1 MVGDDMKKKALR
13 KDFFME
19 IKKSLGRFLSIFFI
33 VAIGVA
39 FFSGIRSSEPDMRL
53 SGDRYF
59 DEQDLMDI
67 KVISTLGLTQKD
79 VQEVQ
84 KIKEIEKVEGGY
96 SVDALCQV
104 YDSKKVVHIFSMP
117 STLNKVRVEEGR
129 MPSNSGECLI
139 DADFMKSSGY
149 RIGDEISFSSGTNQK
164 ITDTLKSDTY
174 TIVGSASSPCYISYG
189 RGSSLIGTGN
199 TSGYI
204 CVPEDEFLLDVYTE
218 LYATVKGAKDLTA
231 FTNPYNEKVKKA
243 EKAIEK
249 IKQEREKERHEEVV
263 KEAQSELQKAKDEFE
278 RRKQEAEDEINQAK
292 AQLDSGKNELANAK
306 NRIASGY
313 QEIDAGSSS
322 LDTKQE
328 ELNRQYMEVVAR
340 SAQVDEKENQLVQAK
355 EVWAL
360 FEQSDQ
366 IEESIKIEVRKKI
379 EEAESQLNDARNQ
392 LEEARAQL
400 DFGQQQITQGRQ
412 QTRQAEKNLVDAEQS
427 IASKEQELSSAN
439 EKFETSKKEAEEKIL
454 QGEKKIKEAQDDIS
468 KIENAKWYIQTRD
481 VLPDYSGYGENAD
494 RMKAIGKVFPVL
506 FFLVAALISLTTMT
520 RMVEEQRVQ
529 IGTLKALGYSKGSIA
544 MKYVGYAFIATI
556 GGSLVGILLGE
567 KILPYIIIVSY
578 GIMYQHMDVVLTPY
592 NLSYGFMAAFTA
604 LGCTLFATI
613 VSCYKEMKQQPAEL
627 MRPPAPKQGK
637 RVFMEKIPFVWKRF
651 SFIWKATVRN
661 LIRYKKRFFMT
672 IIGIGGCMALLL
684 VGFGLKDSIVNIA
697 TLQFS
702 NIQIYD
708 ATVILNQD
716 ATEQEKEK
724 TYDTLKKDQRVA
736 DTTLGLLQSVEIIK
750 GDTKKDVYM
759 TVPSNVDTFPRF
771 VSFQDR
777 KSKEAYKLDDQ
788 GVILTEKMAKM
799 LGVKKGDTVVV
810 KDDIKGELK
819 IKISEVCENY
829 VGHFLY
835 MSPVLY
841 ERIYGKSP
849 QYNAIY
855 YTMNEQAEDQLES
868 VGEAVMKTE
877 GALSI
882 NYAKELKSTLNKMLG
897 SLDVVLVV
905 LVVSAGMLAFVV
917 LYNLNNINIT
927 ERQRELAT
935 LKVLGFYNKEVS
947 SYVYRENIILSILG
961 AILGMVLGSMLH
973 RFVIVTVEVETA
985 MFGRNINFISFVY
998 SFLITMGFSFLVN
1011 GVMYFKLK
1019 KINMV
1024 ESLKSVE

>member
-19 IKKSLGRFLSIFFI
+19 IKRSLGRFLSIFFI

-59 DEQDLMDI
+59 DEQNLMDI
-67 KVISTLGLTQKD
+67 KVISTLGLTKKD
-79 VQEVQ
+79 IKEVK
-84 KIKEIEKVEGGY
+84 KIKEIETVEGGY

-129 MPSNSGECLI
+129 MPSNSRECLV
-139 DADFMKSSGY
+139 DAEFMKSSGY
-149 RIGDEISFSSGTNQK
+149 RIGDEITFSSGTNQK

-189 RGSSLIGTGN
+189 RGNSLIGTGN
-199 TSGYI
+199 ISGYI
-204 CVPEDEFLLDVYTE
+204 CVQEEAFLLEVYTE

-231 FTNPYNEKVKKA
+231 FTNPYNEKIKKA

-263 KEAQSELQKAKDEFE
+263 KEAQSELQKAKEEFE

-292 AQLDSGKNELANAK
+292 KQLDSGKNELENAK

-322 LDTKQE
+322 LDSQQE

-340 SAQVDEKENQLVQAK
+340 SAQVDEKENQLSQAK
-355 EVWAL
+355 ELWAL

-366 IEESIKIEVRKKI
+366 IDESIKIEVQKKI
-379 EEAESQLNDARNQ
+379 DEAEAQLNDARNQ
-392 LEEARAQL
+392 LDEARAQL

-427 IASKEQELSSAN
+427 IATKEQELNSAN
-439 EKFETSKKEAEEKIL
+439 EKFDTSRKEAEEKIL

-468 KIENAKWYIQTRD
+468 KIENARWYIQTRD

-520 RMVEEQRVQ
+520 RMVEEQRIQ

-544 MKYVGYAFIATI
+544 MKYVGYAFIATV
-556 GGSLVGILLGE
+556 GGSMVGILLGE

-578 GIMYQHMDVVLTPY
+578 GIMYQHMDIVLTPY
-592 NLSYGFMAAFTA
+592 NLYYGFMAAFTA

-684 VGFGLKDSIVNIA
+684 VGFGLKDSIVDIS

-702 NIQIYD
+702 NIQTYD
-708 ATVILNQD
+708 ATVILNKD
-716 ATEQEKEK
+716 ATEQEKEI
-724 TYDTLKKDQRVA
+724 TYDTLKKDQRVE

-777 KSKEAYKLDDQ
+777 KTNEKYQLDDQ
-788 GVILTEKMAKM
+788 GVILTEKMANM

-810 KDDIKGELK
+810 KDDIKGELS

-835 MSPVLY
+835 MSPLLY
-841 ERIYGKSP
+841 EKIYGKQP

-855 YTMNEQAEDQLES
+855 YTMKEKEKDQLEA
-868 VGEAVMKTE
+868 VGEVVMKTE

-882 NYAKELKSTLNKMLG
+882 NYAKELENTLNKMLG

-961 AILGMVLGSMLH
+961 TILGMVLGKMLH

-985 MFGRNINFISFVY
+985 MFGRNINFRSFVY

>member
-1 MVGDDMKKKALR
+1 MKKKALR

-19 IKKSLGRFLSIFFI
+19 IKRSLGRFLSIFFI

-59 DEQDLMDI
+59 DEQNLMDI
-67 KVISTLGLTQKD
+67 KVISTLGLTKKD
-79 VQEVQ
+79 IKEVK
-84 KIKEIEKVEGGY
+84 KIKEIETVEGGY

-129 MPSNSGECLI
+129 MPSNSRECLV
-139 DADFMKSSGY
+139 DAEFMKSSGY
-149 RIGDEISFSSGTNQK
+149 RIGDEITFSSGTNQK

-189 RGSSLIGTGN
+189 RGNSLIGTGN
-199 TSGYI
+199 ISGYI
-204 CVPEDEFLLDVYTE
+204 CVQEEAFLLEVYTE

-231 FTNPYNEKVKKA
+231 FTNPYNEKIKKA

-263 KEAQSELQKAKDEFE
+263 KEAQSELQKAKEEFE

-292 AQLDSGKNELANAK
+292 KQLDSGKNELENAK

-322 LDTKQE
+322 LDSQQE

-340 SAQVDEKENQLVQAK
+340 SAQVDEKENQLSQAK
-355 EVWAL
+355 ELWAL

-366 IEESIKIEVRKKI
+366 IDESIKIEVQKKI
-379 EEAESQLNDARNQ
+379 DEAEAQLNDARNQ
-392 LEEARAQL
+392 LDEARAQL

-427 IASKEQELSSAN
+427 IATKEQELNSAN
-439 EKFETSKKEAEEKIL
+439 EKFDTSRKEAEEKIL

-468 KIENAKWYIQTRD
+468 KIENARWYIQTRD

-520 RMVEEQRVQ
+520 RMVEEQRIQ

-544 MKYVGYAFIATI
+544 MKYVGYAFIATV
-556 GGSLVGILLGE
+556 GGSMVGILLGE

-578 GIMYQHMDVVLTPY
+578 GIMYQHMDIVLTPY
-592 NLSYGFMAAFTA
+592 NLYYGFMAAFTA

-684 VGFGLKDSIVNIA
+684 VGFGLKDSIVDIS

-702 NIQIYD
+702 NIQTYD
-708 ATVILNQD
+708 ATVILNKD
-716 ATEQEKEK
+716 ATEQEKEI
-724 TYDTLKKDQRVA
+724 TYDTLKKDQRVE

-777 KSKEAYKLDDQ
+777 KTNEKYQLDDQ
-788 GVILTEKMAKM
+788 GVILTEKMANM

-810 KDDIKGELK
+810 KDDIKGELS

-835 MSPVLY
+835 MSPLLY
-841 ERIYGKSP
+841 EKIYGKQP

-855 YTMNEQAEDQLES
+855 YTMKEKEKDQLEA
-868 VGEAVMKTE
+868 VGEVVMKTE

-882 NYAKELKSTLNKMLG
+882 NYAKELENTLNKMLG

-961 AILGMVLGSMLH
+961 TILGMVLGKMLH

-985 MFGRNINFISFVY
+985 MFGRNINFRSFVY